1 MSAEKTGK
9 KYQNYTIISIYLTIY
24 DYTFLFLNSLHVFLL
39 WSENYNFLVYDFCL
53 PGQPFISP
61 FRSCENWGSENDLLR
76 GVLLVNSRARNSNL
90 GRADSEPWAESGP
103 GVKVWLGLGALFW
116 APGSLLPAPS
126 AGVSLGLPPL
136 VLGSRGVS
144 FSFSPLWGQSA
155 ICPGAKDK
163 LPKDHTHF
171 ISWAGKQPSSVEAI
185 NLRGVN
191 LAALPS
197 WQWGGQQGPVS
208 QRMQAQLQK
217 GFCLRLGPS
226 PEWHSSVEAASPLMR
241 GAPAGQGGKECEARL
256 SSREERVWE
265 QNLPFGGPGVLGPC
279 QQVLQAWEEKPRP
292 DSYCP
297 ETWTT
302 RLAVFC

>member
-39 WSENYNFLVYDFCL
+39 WSENYNFLVHDFCL

-126 AGVSLGLPPL
+126 AGVCLWASHLW
-136 VLGSRGVS
+136 SWAAGVS
-144 FSFSPLWGQSA
+144 HFPSLLCEDSQLSVLEPRTSYQRITLILFPEQGSSLALW
-155 ICPGAKDK
+155 K
-163 LPKDHTHF
+163 
-171 ISWAGKQPSSVEAI
+171 PSI
-185 NLRGVN
+185 
-191 LAALPS
+191 
-197 WQWGGQQGPVS
+197 WGG
-208 QRMQAQLQK
+208 
-217 GFCLRLGPS
+217 
-226 PEWHSSVEAASPLMR
+226 WI
-241 GAPAGQGGKECEARL
+241 
-256 SSREERVWE
+256 
-265 QNLPFGGPGVLGPC
+265 
-279 QQVLQAWEEKPRP
+279 
-292 DSYCP
+292 
-297 ETWTT
+297 
-302 RLAVFC
+302 